1 MTTKGHTLLKGVCNQ
16 LQSWQV
22 PEISVTRKLFATE
35 KGKIHNLHS
44 VQVVGSCARIQPM
57 KSTSANLNCAAA
69 PREVPAGSW
78 DRVLQITLLGCY
90 QTPVALLYIYS
101 FNSRLNQ
108 LTPGRKPCTN
118 CLPHVRLTA
127 ANCTDGKTISLHFNT
142 VLVDDSHSCSG
153 QGRLCRAQNAAH
165 CRERQT
171 WTTAPQNLPS
181 SLSGVG
187 DHHLKLRSA
196 AGLQIRLSEMQTNF
210 LNSYFLSGKGR
221 ENFTRSVCLRIF
233 FSNFSWPHSTIIWR
247 FRKIKTESIS

>member
-1 MTTKGHTLLKGVCNQ
+1 MLEFSPWNPL
-16 LQSWQV
+16 
-22 PEISVTRKLFATE
+22 P
-35 KGKIHNLHS
+35 
-44 VQVVGSCARIQPM
+44 
-57 KSTSANLNCAAA
+57 ANLNCAAA

-127 ANCTDGKTISLHFNT
+127 ANCMDGKTISLHFNT

-165 CRERQT
+165 CMERQT

-210 LNSYFLSGKGR
+210 FNSYFLSGKGR

-233 FSNFSWPHSTIIWR
+233 FSSFSWPHEYNHTKVQKNQNWIHILNLAVCGNWILILSPSLNSLSKTLPLKAWLFSEGPSYPLNWR
-247 FRKIKTESIS
+247 GW